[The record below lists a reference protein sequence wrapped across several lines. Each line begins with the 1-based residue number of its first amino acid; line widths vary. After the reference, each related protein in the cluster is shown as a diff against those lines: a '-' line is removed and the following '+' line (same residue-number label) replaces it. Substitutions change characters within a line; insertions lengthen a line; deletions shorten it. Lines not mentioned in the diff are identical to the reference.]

1 MDVDVSATRDY
12 YNSITDSALCDC
24 GYCRNY
30 RLQIKSALPEVAAY
44 LDSLGIDIKKPFETS
59 PLEPDENG
67 MLEYCGCQYIAFGNC
82 EPEYRHR
89 IGDVEFRV
97 ATSYP
102 STGIEQKHFVI
113 EMFPVRL
120 KFACKE

>member
-1 MDVDVSATRDY
+1 
-12 YNSITDSALCDC
+12 
-24 GYCRNY
+24 
-30 RLQIKSALPEVAAY
+30 
-44 LDSLGIDIKKPFETS
+44 
-59 PLEPDENG
+59 

>member
-1 MDVDVSATRDY
+1 MNVDVSATRDY
-12 YNSITDSALCDC
+12 YNSITDSVLCDC

-30 RLQIKSALPEVAAY
+30 RQLIKSALPKAATY
-44 LDSLGIDIKKPFETS
+44 LDSLGVDIEKPFETS

-102 STGIEQKHFVI
+102 STGIEQEHFI
-113 EMFPVRL
+113 LELFPVQL
-120 KFACKE
+120 KFICNT

>member
-12 YNSITDSALCDC
+12 YNSITDSELCGC

-30 RLQIKSALPEVAAY
+30 RLQIKSALPEVTAY
-44 LDSLGIDIKKPFETS
+44 LDSFGIDIEKPFETS

-82 EPEYRHR
+82 DLEYRHR
-89 IGDVEFRV
+89 IGDVEFRI

-102 STGIEQKHFVI
+102 STGIEQEHFVI
-113 EMFPVRL
+113 ELHPVRL
-120 KFACKE
+120 KFVCKD